1 MFKKILVT
9 GGAGFIGSH
18 IVDKLISQNNKVVII
33 DNLSTGQKENINKK
47 ARFYKADITNKKIK
61 EIFKKEKP
69 DIVFHL
75 AAQINVRKSIQNPFL
90 DTKVNVLG
98 SLNIFQAAK
107 ESNVKKIIFSSTGGA
122 IYGKAKKTP
131 TPETC
136 QPKPQSPYGLSKL
149 TTENYLKLYHKLF
162 NINYT
167 ILRYSNVYGPRQN
180 TLAEAGVIAIFTKQ
194 LLKSKTPVINGT
206 GKQERDYVYVKDVV
220 SANLSSLK
228 RGDNKTFNIG
238 TSKKTSVNQIFKT
251 LSQKINPQIK
261 AKHGPSIK
269 GEIKTSA
276 LNIRKAKNNLNW
288 KPKTNLKTGI
298 EKTINWFKKEIKKAN
313 NS

>member
-75 AAQINVRKSIQNPFL
+75 AAQINVRKSIQNPLL

-194 LLKSKTPVINGT
+194 LLKNKTPVINGT

>member
-75 AAQINVRKSIQNPFL
+75 AAQINVRKSIQNPLL

>member
-75 AAQINVRKSIQNPFL
+75 AAQINVRKSIQNPLL

-122 IYGKAKKTP
+122 IYGKAKQIP

-194 LLKSKTPVINGT
+194 LLKNKTPVINGQ
-206 GKQERDYVYVKDVV
+206 GKQTRDYVYVKDVV
-220 SANLSSLK
+220 SANILSIK
-228 RGDNKTFNIG
+228 KGDNKTFNIG
-238 TSKKTSVNQIFKT
+238 TSKQT
-251 LSQKINPQIK
+251 
-261 AKHGPSIK
+261 
-269 GEIKTSA
+269 
-276 LNIRKAKNNLNW
+276 
-288 KPKTNLKTGI
+288 
-298 EKTINWFKKEIKKAN
+298 
-313 NS
+313 